1 MYMLCMFY
9 ILLSQ
14 PSKCIWIGYFSVVLL
29 GQTYSLQSAAELGLP
44 NTQTDEGSS
53 SPSSLATLKRKSSNK
68 IHHHTHL
75 LVYFPFS
82 FVVLKGILFCC
93 LHFELCVAM
102 QQMDQRSEKY
112 LVRVQFWCHTQDLKY
127 KGVSLDHLHVSETK
141 IFLASNFKIHHKIT
155 TRDNYHTI
163 IDNYEYLRVE
173 LSFKLTEHNANKSFN
188 RRFVSLFIFSLLCIV
203 QLVFSFFHIMYR

>member
-1 MYMLCMFY
+1 MEISCVNYHDKRRKVHQLLHHLQTLMTRHNVYVVY

-93 LHFELCVAM
+93 LHFELCVAIC
-102 QQMDQRSEKY
+102 SK
-112 LVRVQFWCHTQDLKY
+112 WISGLKN
-127 KGVSLDHLHVSETK
+127 
-141 IFLASNFKIHHKIT
+141 IW
-155 TRDNYHTI
+155 
-163 IDNYEYLRVE
+163 
-173 LSFKLTEHNANKSFN
+173 
-188 RRFVSLFIFSLLCIV
+188 
-203 QLVFSFFHIMYR
+203 